1 MVWSTNTKRNTFHA
15 VFLSLKSYDTST
27 NVQLSATCF
36 HRLHFLQY
44 ARCSSQLII
53 SFFSGHGS
61 SLLVVYYLSSYAE
74 LAFFTNPWRNQQP
87 HQYQH
92 QHRRQCQRQRNE
104 CFVVISHDKV
114 CQMWRMV
121 QKAAVQ
127 NWWPIQDWSG
137 QVMTNKKTENSSCN
151 KAARWL
157 ISLKMEKTEGSST
170 QFVCIKVC
178 STTGCPR

>member
-1 MVWSTNTKRNTFHA
+1 MEEVRPSWYEVQTQKETLFMLL
-15 VFLSLKSYDTST
+15 FLSLKSYDTSR

-36 HRLHFLQY
+36 HRLPFLQY
-44 ARCSSQLII
+44 AHRSSQLII

-61 SLLVVYYLSSYAE
+61 SLLVVYYLSSYAK
-74 LAFFTNPWRNQQP
+74 LAFFTKPMTKPNHKKKQYQ

-92 QHRRQCQRQRNE
+92 QH
-104 CFVVISHDKV
+104 HDKV

-157 ISLKMEKTEGSST
+157 ISLKMEKAKGSSK

>member
-1 MVWSTNTKRNTFHA
+1 MLFFCR
-15 VFLSLKSYDTST
+15 LKAMIHQQMC
-27 NVQLSATCF
+27 NC
-36 HRLHFLQY
+36 RLHVSIACIFCNMPAVLHSL
-44 ARCSSQLII
+44 SSL
-53 SFFSGHGS
+53 FFSGHGS

-74 LAFFTNPWRNQQP
+74 LAFFTKPMTKPN
-87 HQYQH
+87 QYQH
-92 QHRRQCQRQRNE
+92 QHQHQHQRQCQRQRDQ
-104 CFVVISHDKV
+104 CFVVISHEKV
-114 CQMWRMV
+114 CQMWKMV

-157 ISLKMEKTEGSST
+157 ISSKMEKTEGSST